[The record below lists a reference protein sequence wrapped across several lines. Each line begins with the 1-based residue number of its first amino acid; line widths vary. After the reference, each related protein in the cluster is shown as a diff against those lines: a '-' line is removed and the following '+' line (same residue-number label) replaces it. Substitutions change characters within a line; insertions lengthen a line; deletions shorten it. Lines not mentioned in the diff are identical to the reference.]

1 MLVIREEHSVRGSA
15 EEEFDQVLRDEWI
28 PGLARGSDAR
38 VGHVARLAHGGGEA
52 YRMVTYSFARDAAAW
67 GRLAERI
74 HAGDLRRPAARLD
87 ALRHEVETKL
97 LTPLPWSRLQS
108 LELEKIPAD
117 ARDRPLAIFMEDTVH
132 PFPGKLD
139 EYIERSGAEYAGGYS
154 RSFPDVPRLLEI
166 EAAYRTA
173 FGGGRRAEIVLWQR
187 VLLQEGLLHL
197 LTSELPE
204 EFRKPGRWMV
214 DALALRDSWR
224 SRLLRT
230 VSWSPLG

>member
-15 EEEFDQVLRDEWI
+15 EEDFDRVLRDEWI
-28 PGLARGSDAR
+28 PAVARGADAR
-38 VGHVARLAHGGGEA
+38 VGFVARLAHGGGEA
-52 YRMVTYSFARDAAAW
+52 YRMVTYTYAGDAAAW
-67 GRLAERI
+67 GRLSERT
-74 HAGDLRRPAARLD
+74 HSGDLRRAAARLD
-87 ALRHEVETKL
+87 ELRYEVDTKL
-97 LTPLPWSRLQS
+97 LSPLPWSQLQS
-108 LELEKIPAD
+108 LDLAGIPSD
-117 ARDRPLAIFMEDTVH
+117 ARDRPLAMFMEDTMH

-154 RSFPDVPRLLEI
+154 KSFPDMPRLLEI

-173 FGGGRRAEIVLWQR
+173 FGGGRRAEVVLWQR
-187 VLLQEGLLHL
+187 VLLQDGLLHL
-197 LTSELPE
+197 LTSELPD

-214 DALALRDSWR
+214 DALSMRDVWR